1 VRRGILGG
9 TFDPPHVAH
18 LFAGEVAY
26 RRLGLDVVTF
36 VPAGAPWQKAERDIS
51 ASEHRW
57 TMTQLAVAGVS
68 YFEADDREVTRD
80 GWTYTVDTLR
90 EYPDDDLFLIV
101 GSDAAAGI
109 PTWHRP
115 DVLLE
120 LAQLAVVPRPG
131 TDRSAVEAALPGG
144 FHWLGG
150 PELDLSSTTLRNR
163 VAAGDTIRFLV
174 PDLVAAYIEDHGL
187 YSSGMGTASQ

>member
-18 LFAGEVAY
+18 LFAGEVAHQ
-26 RRLGLDVVTF
+26 RLGLDVITF
-36 VPAGAPWQKAERDIS
+36 VPAGAPWQKAERNIS

-57 TMTQLAVAGVS
+57 ALTQLAVAGVP

-115 DVLLE
+115 DDLLE

-174 PDLVAAYIEDHGL
+174 PELVAAYIEDHGL
-187 YSSGMGTASQ
+187 YTSGMGRASQ